1 MCVNPSLTTYLN
13 LSILS
18 QGKKSYR
25 QQTHVHNIFRHSVDG
40 IVIIDEK
47 NVNMNKNQS
56 QSLETGILSP
66 Q

>member
-1 MCVNPSLTTYLN
+1 MCVNPSLTTYPN
-13 LSILS
+13 LSIN
-18 QGKKSYR
+18 KR
-25 QQTHVHNIFRHSVDG
+25 QQTHVHNIFRHNVDG